1 MAAKKK
7 GTIERAQD
15 ALLRAMRDFE
25 KAVSGM
31 MGSPAPAKAKKAKK
45 KTAKRKTKARKGA
58 RKAK

>member
-31 MGSPAPAKAKKAKK
+31 MGSPAPKKAKK
-45 KTAKRKTKARKGA
+45 KAKRKTKARKSA

>member
-31 MGSPAPAKAKKAKK
+31 ISSAPPKKAKK
-45 KTAKRKTKARKGA
+45 AKRKTKARKSA